1 MPDQFIH
8 VIQSFSG
15 DPDGALAWDPPIWS
29 ADGCFAPVLA
39 QSLAARKAGV
49 IVLRMALDEDGMP
62 AGTGGCFVQGGTLGT
77 GEIVSG
83 YGSVPTSLVLRRPG
97 APAVTVDRAPRLA
110 ARLAL
115 SA

>member
-62 AGTGGCFVQGGTLGT
+62 AGTG
-77 GEIVSG
+77 EIVSG

-97 APAVTVDRAPRLA
+97 CHP
-110 ARLAL
+110 
-115 SA
+115 

>member
-62 AGTGGCFVQGGTLGT
+62 AGTG
-77 GEIVSG
+77 EIVSG
-83 YGSVPTSLVLRRPG
+83 FGSVPTSLVLRRPG